1 MARIARVVVPEFP
14 HHIIQR
20 GNRRQKVFFK
30 EDDYREYL
38 RFLNRYSEKFKVDI
52 LVYCLM
58 PNHIHLI
65 AIPHEDGSLAQAI
78 GETHRNY
85 TRFINFRE
93 KWKGYLWQGRFLS
106 YVLDETYLL
115 AATRYILLNPVKAK
129 MVNKPWDYKWSSA
142 RQHMMLDNSFPVK
155 DSLLRGLAG
164 NWEKFLNT
172 ASGDD
177 DIRLLQ
183 LHERTG
189 RPLGG
194 TTFIEKLE
202 DLLKINLKK
211 KRAGRK
217 KNAEREIS
225 IVSPDCPCVP

>member
-20 GNRRQKVFFK
+20 GNRRQKVFFN
-30 EDDYREYL
+30 EDDYSQYL
-38 RFLNRYSEKFKVDI
+38 RLLNTYSHQFKVDI
-52 LVYCLM
+52 LAYCLM

-65 AIPHEDGSLAQAI
+65 ATPHEDRSLAQAI

-93 KWKGYLWQGRFLS
+93 NWRGYLWQGRFSS
-106 YVLDETYLL
+106 YVLDERYLL

-129 MVNKPWDYKWSSA
+129 LAKKPWDYEWSSTKH
-142 RQHMMLDNSFPVK
+142 HMMIDNDSLVK
-155 DSLLRGLAG
+155 DSLLKTLVE
-164 NWEKFLNT
+164 NWKDFLNA
-172 ASGDD
+172 ASPDED
-177 DIRLLQ
+177 VRLFQ

-189 RPLGG
+189 RPLGDN
-194 TTFIEKLE
+194 TFIEKLE
-202 DLLKINLKK
+202 SLLKINLKK

-217 KNAEREIS
+217 KKEK
-225 IVSPDCPCVP
+225 